1 MNPVKLFAVTGAPV
15 LHSKSPLIFNSLFRE
30 LAIDAVYTRLAAHK
44 PLEALFLSRKLS
56 LCGMNV
62 TAPFKESI
70 MTFLD
75 SVDQAADTI
84 GAVNTIVRETN
95 RLRGYNTDHIGVTES
110 LKKENITISGKKCA
124 VLGAGGAG
132 RAAAYGLTKEGGD
145 VTLVNRTYE
154 KAFLAAAHLGCRSE
168 RISSLET
175 LLQKAEIFVS
185 TLAADVDIIPQEWL
199 HAGLVILDANYKK
212 SPLSAKAEAVGCRL
226 LKGEEWLLNQAI
238 PAFRLFFF
246 TQPAMEIPPPVLDSI
261 RRSILAPTVTTK
273 PKNISLVG
281 FMGSGK
287 SAIGRALAAKMGFTF
302 LDVDEYIEK
311 QAGLAIPEIFK
322 NEGESGFRTR
332 ETAAL
337 NELLTRQTGMVFG
350 CGGGAILRPENRDL
364 LHTHSLTVWLYA
376 TIKTTLRR
384 VPPGTRPLLDVEN
397 PTDTAREILTGR
409 LPSYARA
416 ADMVVSSENRIEE
429 VAEKIYEEIG
439 QTFKD

>member
-1 MNPVKLFAVTGAPV
+1 MNPGKLFAVTGAPV

-30 LAIDAVYTRLAAHK
+30 LAIDAVYTRLAVHR
-44 PLEALFLSRKLS
+44 PLEALFLTRKLG

-75 SVDQAADTI
+75 SVDQSADAI
-84 GAVNTIVRETN
+84 GAVNTIVKEVD
-95 RLRGYNTDHIGVTES
+95 RLKGYNTDHIGVTES
-110 LKKENITISGKKCA
+110 LKKQGITISGKKCV

-132 RAAAYGLTKEGGD
+132 RAAAYGLAKEGGD

-168 RISSLET
+168 RLPSLER
-175 LLQKAEIFVS
+175 LLQKADIFVS

-199 HAGLVILDANYKK
+199 HAGLVILDANYKQ
-212 SPLSAKAEAVGCRL
+212 SPLSTKAETVDCRL

-238 PAFRLFFF
+238 PAFRLFLF
-246 TQPAMEIPPPVLDSI
+246 TQPALDIPRPLLDSI
-261 RRSILAPTVTTK
+261 RRSLIAPAVTTK

-287 SAIGRALAAKMGFTF
+287 SAVGRALAAKMGFTF
-302 LDVDEYIEK
+302 LDVDDYIEK

-322 NEGESGFRTR
+322 NQGESGFRTR

-337 NELLTRQTGMVFG
+337 KELLSQNTGVVFA
-350 CGGGAILRPENRDL
+350 CGGGAVLAAKNRDL
-364 LHTHSLTVWLYA
+364 LQERSLTVWLYA

-397 PTDTAREILTGR
+397 PTATARKILIER

-416 ADMVVSSENRIEE
+416 ADIVVSSENRIEE

-439 QTFKD
+439 RTFKD